1 MRNGDAP
8 MAREGIERR
17 LTVILSADVAGYS
30 RLMATDEAGTF
41 AQLKTLRKE
50 LIEPKTTEYNGRVIK
65 LMGDGTLMEFG
76 SVVDAVTFAVD
87 VQQTMMER
95 NASVPE
101 GLRIRYR
108 IGINIGE
115 IIVDGDD
122 IYGNGVNIAARLE
135 GLAETGGICIS
146 GKVHEEVRNKLTTV
160 FEDMGEQEV
169 KNIPEPVRVYRWADT
184 SAAPVSDT
192 AHTKGALPLP
202 DKPSIAVLPF
212 TNMSGDA
219 EQEYFSDGITEDII
233 TSLSYIR
240 WLFVIARNSSFV
252 FKDKAIDVR
261 EIARELGVRYILEGS
276 VRKATNKV
284 RITAQLIDA
293 STSAHLWASRYDRDL
308 TDIFAVQDE
317 ITRSVVAAIEPEILA
332 AEGLR
337 ARTRSESDVDA
348 WDLVMRALSRYWRM
362 SKDDSNAAITL
373 LEEAVEN
380 YPDYGPAHSMLAFA
394 LLFSGHMGWRN
405 LEPAR
410 ERADQLARG
419 AISIDDQDAWAHIA
433 LGYLHAMNRL
443 ADEAVLEFT
452 KAANLNPNFALA
464 YGYRGFTLAHAGR
477 SDEAIADVDL
487 ALNLSP
493 KDAQNAI
500 FVTAAGVAHYLA
512 GRYDEAAACAEEGTR
527 IRPGYIAGHRVHCAA
542 LAQGGRIAE
551 ARAALKRV
559 MQLQPDVSATLLK
572 NTLPYSTP
580 DLLENFID
588 GLRKAGLPE

>member
-1 MRNGDAP
+1 VQPQHED
-8 MAREGIERR
+8 RR
-17 LTVILSADVAGYS
+17 LITILAADVVGYS
-30 RLMATDEAGTF
+30 RIMAADESGTI
-41 AQLKTLRKE
+41 AQLKAHRKE
-50 LIEPKTTEYNGRVIK
+50 LLEPKTAKHHGRVIK

-76 SVVDAVTFAVD
+76 SVIDAVNFAID
-87 VQQTMMER
+87 VQRAMVTRNLGVPDER
-95 NASVPE
+95 Q
-101 GLRIRYR
+101 IIYR
-108 IGINIGE
+108 IGINIGD

-122 IYGNGVNIAARLE
+122 IYGSGVNVAARLE
-135 GLAETGGICIS
+135 QLAEPGGICIARNVFNHI
-146 GKVHEEVRNKLTTV
+146 KNKLDIN
-160 FEDMGEQEV
+160 FQDMGEQNL
-169 KNIPEPVRVYRWADT
+169 KNIPEAVRAYQIILDR
-184 SAAPVSDT
+184 
-192 AHTKGALPLP
+192 KGVRPAVVNTDGPLALP

-261 EIARELGVRYILEGS
+261 EVARKLGVRYILEGS

-284 RITAQLIDA
+284 RITAQLIDT

-317 ITRSVVAAIEPEILA
+317 IARSVVAAIEPEILA

-337 ARTRSESDVDA
+337 ARTRSKRDVDA

-362 SKDDSNAAITL
+362 SKDDSSAAITL
-373 LEEAVEN
+373 LEEAIEN
-380 YPDYGPAHSMLAFA
+380 YPEYGPAHSMLAFA
-394 LLFSGHMGWRN
+394 LLFAGHMGWRD
-405 LEPAR
+405 LAPAR
-410 ERADQLARG
+410 ERAEQLARK
-419 AISIDDQDAWAHIA
+419 AINIDDLDAWAHIA
-433 LGYLHAMNRL
+433 LGYLHAINRL

-464 YGYRGFTLAHAGR
+464 YGYRGFALAHAGR

-493 KDAQNAI
+493 KEAQNAI

-527 IRPGYIAGHRVHCAA
+527 IRPEYTAGHRVQCAA

>member
-1 MRNGDAP
+1 LAP
-8 MAREGIERR
+8 KE
-17 LTVILSADVAGYS
+17 SA
-30 RLMATDEAGTF
+30 L
-41 AQLKTLRKE
+41 
-50 LIEPKTTEYNGRVIK
+50 
-65 LMGDGTLMEFG
+65 
-76 SVVDAVTFAVD
+76 
-87 VQQTMMER
+87 
-95 NASVPE
+95 
-101 GLRIRYR
+101 
-108 IGINIGE
+108 
-115 IIVDGDD
+115 
-122 IYGNGVNIAARLE
+122 
-135 GLAETGGICIS
+135 
-146 GKVHEEVRNKLTTV
+146 
-160 FEDMGEQEV
+160 
-169 KNIPEPVRVYRWADT
+169 
-184 SAAPVSDT
+184 
-192 AHTKGALPLP
+192 LP

-212 TNMSGDA
+212 TNMSGDP

-240 WLFVIARNSSFV
+240 WLFVIARNSSFQ

-261 EIARELGVRYILEGS
+261 EVARELGVRYILEGS

-293 STSAHLWASRYDRDL
+293 STSAHLWAGRYDRDL

-337 ARTRSESDVDA
+337 ARTRSERDVDA

-362 SKDDSNAAITL
+362 TKDDSSAAITL
-373 LEEAVEN
+373 LEEAIEN
-380 YPDYGPAHSMLAFA
+380 YPEYGPAHSMLAFA
-394 LLFSGHMGWRN
+394 LLFSGHMGWRD
-405 LEPAR
+405 LAPAR
-410 ERADQLARG
+410 ERAEQLARK
-419 AISIDDQDAWAHIA
+419 AINIDDLDAWAHIA
-433 LGYLHAMNRL
+433 LGYLHAINRL

-464 YGYRGFTLAHAGR
+464 YGYRGFALAHAGR

-493 KDAQNAI
+493 KEAQNAI

-527 IRPGYIAGHRVHCAA
+527 IRPEYIAGHRVQCAA